1 MDAIRAIRARRTEMN
16 VPPSKK
22 AALFVLT
29 SKPQIF
35 TEGEGF
41 IQRLAYAD
49 AVTLLDAE
57 PENLDGMVTIT
68 TADATLYIPMGQ
80 LVDVAKEIARIT
92 KELEAAKKFLAS
104 LEGKLSNEK
113 FVSRAPE
120 AVVNAEREKAAK
132 HRDLIVQLEQSLAA
146 MSKLAN

>member
-1 MDAIRAIRARRTEMN
+1 MAAIRAIRNRRTEMN

-22 AALFVLT
+22 AALHILT
-29 SKPQIF
+29 AKPQVF

-41 IQRLAYAD
+41 LQRLAYAD
-49 AVTLLDAE
+49 EVKLLDAE

-68 TADATLYIPMGQ
+68 TADAKLYIPMGQ
-80 LVDVAKEIARIT
+80 LVDVQKEVERIT
-92 KELEAAKKFLAS
+92 KELEAAKKFLVS

-120 AVVNAEREKAAK
+120 AVVAAEREKAAK
-132 HRDLIVQLEQSLAA
+132 TAELIVQLEQSLAA
-146 MSKLAN
+146 MQKL